1 MDSESWNCSSSV
13 LVMLGESTHRQWEER
28 MSDVQAMP
36 SSADASKATILVV
49 EDEVLVRMFISDVV
63 RDEGYNVIEAIN
75 ADEALAI
82 LRSPV
87 KLDLV
92 LTDMRMRGSM
102 DGAGLVRV
110 LRAEFPFMKVV
121 MAAGQRPDDELCK
134 LLDAFLPK
142 PVMPFQLR
150 SCLRAILPASAVG
163 QAP

>member
-1 MDSESWNCSSSV
+1 MDSESWKWSSSV
-13 LVMLGESTHRQWEER
+13 LVMLGKSTHRVGGER

-36 SSADASKATILVV
+36 SSVDASRATILVA
-49 EDEVLVRMFISDVV
+49 EDEVLVRMFISDVL
-63 RDEGYNVIEAIN
+63 RYEGYTVIEAIN

-82 LRSPV
+82 LRSAV

-110 LRAEFPFMKVV
+110 LRAEFPFVKIV
-121 MAAGQRPDDELCK
+121 MAAGQRPDDEVCK

-142 PVMPFQLR
+142 PVTSFQLC
-150 SCLRAILPASAVG
+150 SCLRTILPAPAVG
-163 QAP
+163 QTP

>member
-1 MDSESWNCSSSV
+1 MDSESWKWSSSV
-13 LVMLGESTHRQWEER
+13 LVMLGKSTHRVGGER

-36 SSADASKATILVV
+36 SSVDASRATILVA
-49 EDEVLVRMFISDVV
+49 EDEVLVRMFISDVL
-63 RDEGYNVIEAIN
+63 RYEGYTVIEAIN

-92 LTDMRMRGSM
+92 LTDMRMRGSI

-110 LRAEFPFMKVV
+110 LRAEFPFMTVV
-121 MAAGQRPDDELCK
+121 MAAGQRPDEEICK
-134 LLDAFLPK
+134 LLDAFLLK
-142 PVMPFQLR
+142 PVTPFQLR
-150 SCLRAILPASAVG
+150 SCLRTILPAPAVG